1 MAGVDASAQLVQAPA
16 FVLHTRPWRETS
28 LLVEVLTAR
37 HGRLGLIARG
47 LASARAQP
55 LRAALQ
61 PWQWVGL
68 AYVPKGELGQ
78 LRGAEPLELSDVN
91 AVLDDLRAGKI
102 EGRVALTP

>member
-47 LASARAQP
+47 LASARA
-55 LRAALQ
+55 
-61 PWQWVGL
+61 
-68 AYVPKGELGQ
+68 
-78 LRGAEPLELSDVN
+78 
-91 AVLDDLRAGKI
+91 
-102 EGRVALTP
+102 